1 MPVIEPEDKP
11 RKKALFTA
19 RVYPTVVETLRAY
32 CEFLN
37 SSSQHHVVEELLSL
51 RLQPRQGVPGSARK
65 ASARQTRRAFLKGG
79 HVMLRTVLEYR
90 GLVSAVVAAGVWSFG
105 HLRVP
110 FPATNDIL
118 VLVAANA
125 PHVHAAIRVILSPL
139 WFTSPLLVSS
149 FALSLVYIFFLR
161 ARAGIER
168 IALPRY
174 PELADRTALFLVL
187 GEIHKERRPTAVDQ
201 PRWLTIPRRALFTG
215 IGIFGAVGSG
225 KTTCCM
231 YPFAEQLLAYRRDD
245 PERRI
250 GGLVLEVKGDFCY
263 CLRETLRKHG
273 REDDYIELSLDCP
286 YRYNPLYN
294 DLEAYALAYGIASL
308 LTNLFGRGKEPF
320 WQQAYTNVVKFI
332 VLLHKSL
339 YGYVTLFDVY
349 ECAINPDLLSRRVA
363 EGQALFEPGE
373 VLLIDPGAYHDA
385 PQLRPS
391 TSKWTRRS
399 TV

>member
-1 MPVIEPEDKP
+1 M
-11 RKKALFTA
+11 
-19 RVYPTVVETLRAY
+19 
-32 CEFLN
+32 
-37 SSSQHHVVEELLSL
+37 L
-51 RLQPRQGVPGSARK
+51 RLLLV
-65 ASARQTRRAFLKGG
+65 
-79 HVMLRTVLEYR
+79 HR
-90 GLVSAVVAAGVWSFG
+90 GLVSAIVAAGVWSFG

-110 FPATNDIL
+110 FPVTNDML

-125 PHVHAAIRVILSPL
+125 PHVHAAIRVAFSVL
-139 WFTSPLLVSS
+139 WFTSPFLASS
-149 FALSLVYIFFLR
+149 FALSFVYIFLLR
-161 ARAGIER
+161 PRAGIER
-168 IALPRY
+168 IALPCY
-174 PELADRTALFLVL
+174 PEPAHRSALFLVL
-187 GEIHKERRPTAVDQ
+187 GEIHKERRPTAIDR

-263 CLRETLRKHG
+263 RVREILRKHG

-332 VLLHKSL
+332 VLIHKSV

-349 ECAINPDLLSRRVA
+349 ECAINPDLLAQRTPK
-363 EGQALFEPGE
+363 EHALEPRPF
-373 VLLIDPGAYHDA
+373 LSPPMRPGAG
-385 PQLRPS
+385 S
-391 TSKWTRRS
+391 TSNRS
-399 TV
+399 ASMSGSS